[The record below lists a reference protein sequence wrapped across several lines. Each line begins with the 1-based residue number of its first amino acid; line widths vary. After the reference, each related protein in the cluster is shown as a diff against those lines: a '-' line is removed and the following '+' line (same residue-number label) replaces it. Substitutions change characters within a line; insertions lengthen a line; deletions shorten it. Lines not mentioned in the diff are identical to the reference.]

1 MCFVINLAVADM
13 LVGLHSVIVL
23 MVDYNP
29 VRCGFLKVC
38 IFSPKI
44 LFLMFFVYAFFSLT
58 SLTNMTKISIER
70 IHAIFRQLKHRRLKK
85 WVFRATITALWVL
98 PAMVLSM
105 TVFGFD
111 SGSPEVLVFFW
122 PIPMYHFFCLFVV
135 IWVSCTCIRIR
146 FVCWASPQHHGAV
159 NRQRKLTVTL
169 FIMTVTYNNNFILY
183 TKTQKLDDLPR

>member
-1 MCFVINLAVADM
+1 MISYAGIKHVFFPNKSKVLLSTGAMCLVINLTVADM
-13 LVGLHSVIVL
+13 LIGLHSVIVL

-44 LFLMFFVYAFFSLT
+44 LFLMFFVYAFFSLA

-70 IHAIFRQLKHRRLKK
+70 MHAIFCQLKHRRLKK

-111 SGSPEVLVFFW
+111 SGSPDRAFY
-122 PIPMYHFFCLFVV
+122 I
-135 IWVSCTCIRIR
+135 
-146 FVCWASPQHHGAV
+146 A
-159 NRQRKLTVTL
+159 
-169 FIMTVTYNNNFILY
+169 
-183 TKTQKLDDLPR
+183 

>member
-13 LVGLHSVIVL
+13 LVGLHSVIVV

-105 TVFGFD
+105 TGFGFD
-111 SGSPEVLVFFW
+111 SGSPDRAFY
-122 PIPMYHFFCLFVV
+122 I
-135 IWVSCTCIRIR
+135 
-146 FVCWASPQHHGAV
+146 A
-159 NRQRKLTVTL
+159 
-169 FIMTVTYNNNFILY
+169 
-183 TKTQKLDDLPR
+183 